1 VTIEID
7 APCPLAPVLA
17 ERLRASRDELTRRWL
32 ERIAERSALDPN
44 DVFPTEELLDHVPLL
59 FDGIADYLENPA
71 RGVVGD
77 APVVG
82 KAMELGALRHAQGF
96 GEYELLKEYEIFGGI
111 LFAFLVRTA
120 AEIDEPCDKGE
131 LLVCAHRLFRA
142 VALIQQASVI
152 HFLQLAREQ
161 VAEREDRLRTFNRA
175 VTHEF
180 KNQIG
185 AARGAVEVLAIPGLP
200 DAERARL
207 LGIVDRNVASMAR
220 ALENLVEVSQ
230 IDPLT
235 GDAGA
240 RRRER
245 LVPLS
250 SAVREAVRQLRDA
263 AAEAGVTVR
272 IGHLPPVPVSA
283 APVELALTNF
293 VSNAIK
299 YRDPAAAASW
309 VEVSAW
315 TEGAPPEVVVQVADN
330 GLGVPEDRRAHLFR
344 RGFRAHV
351 DTVTEVE
358 GTGLGL
364 SIVKDAA
371 EAVGGRVWAEFPAR
385 GGSCFALALPARR
398 GAEASAQSASGSGVA

>member
-1 VTIEID
+1 MIELDD
-7 APCPLAPVLA
+7 ACPLAHVLA
-17 ERLRASRDELTRRWL
+17 ARLRDAREELTRRWL
-32 ERIAERSALDPN
+32 ERIAQRANLPPN
-44 DVFPTEELLDHVPLL
+44 EVFPTEDLLDHVPLL
-59 FDGIADYLENPA
+59 FDGIADFMENPA
-71 RGVVGD
+71 REVAGD

-82 KAMELGALRHAQGF
+82 KAMELGALRHEQGF

-185 AARGAVEVLAIPGLP
+185 AARGAIEVLAVPGLP
-200 DAERARL
+200 DAERGRL
-207 LGIVDRNVASMAR
+207 LEVVDRNVASMAR
-220 ALENLVEVSQ
+220 ALENLVELSQ

-235 GDAGA
+235 GDAAA

-245 LVPLS
+245 LVPLA

-263 AAEAGVTVR
+263 ASAAGVTVR
-272 IGHLPPVPVSA
+272 VAQLPAVPVSA
-283 APVELALTNF
+283 APVELAVTNF

-299 YRDPAAAASW
+299 YRDPAAEAPW
-309 VEVSAW
+309 VEVRAW
-315 TEGAPPEVVVQVADN
+315 TVADPPEVVVEVADN
-330 GLGVPEDRRAHLFR
+330 GLGVPADRREQLFR
-344 RGFRAHV
+344 RGFRAHT
-351 DTVTEVE
+351 DTVTGVE

-371 EAVGGRVWAEFPAR
+371 EAVGGRVWAEFPDR
-385 GGSCFALALPARR
+385 GGSRFAVALPARR
-398 GAEASAQSASGSGVA
+398 AVDGHPR